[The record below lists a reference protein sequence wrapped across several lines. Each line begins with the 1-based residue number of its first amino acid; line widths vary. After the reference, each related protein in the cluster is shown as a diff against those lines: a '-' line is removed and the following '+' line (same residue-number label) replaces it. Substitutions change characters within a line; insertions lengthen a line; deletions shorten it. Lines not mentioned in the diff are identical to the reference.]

1 MLFIFPLIY
10 ITSFFIALRE
20 VLKGNRGAVLTFI
33 IFGLPLYFTAMSV
46 SFTLGLKG
54 FIPIFQ
60 FFKELLILSVLILN
74 IVNLKLRPRFHLV
87 DYAIFGFLAYTFL
100 YVILPI
106 GDQGFGTKLLA
117 LKSTSFFVVVYF
129 TGRFM
134 DIKSVYVNKY
144 FNYVLL
150 LTIGVGAITFFE
162 VLFNL
167 HLQTMTGYSEYSYYF
182 LNFEP
187 SGSYGLSTT
196 FEAEGGYKRFA
207 SLFAT
212 PLEHANST
220 WMALAIIIALF
231 TQDNNRFKFSQI
243 GIIGLIASFISI
255 IFAFSRAPLVSYFL
269 IIYVYALLTRRR
281 LITYTVHTGIGI
293 AVIYLIYLF
302 TRFEANNTGGILE
315 VVMNTIDFSNPSSVG
330 HLIQWLEGIAAMIQR
345 PLGLGLGSSGRVA
358 ATVSENVGGENQYII
373 IGVQAG
379 IIALLLYLFIYIML
393 LKNSLKW
400 LPKLQGKERKI
411 CMAVLL
417 MKVGFFIPLMT
428 SEVESSSYISYLNW
442 FLSGLLI
449 SVIMNHVE
457 SPINTAPNA

>member
-10 ITSFFIALRE
+10 IASFAVALKE
-20 VLKGNRGAVLTFI
+20 VLKGNKGGVLTFI

-46 SFTLGLKG
+46 SFTLGLKN
-54 FIPIFQ
+54 FIPVFQ

-74 IVNLKLRPRFHLV
+74 ILSLKTRPRFHLV
-87 DYAIFGFLAYTFL
+87 DYAIFAFLGYTFL

-106 GDQGFGTKLLA
+106 GDQSIGTKLLA

-129 TGRFM
+129 AGRFM
-134 DIKSVYVNKY
+134 DITSVYINKY

-150 LTIGVGAITFFE
+150 LTIGVGTITFFE
-162 VLFNL
+162 VLFNQ
-167 HLQTMTGYSEYSYYF
+167 HLQTLTGYAEYSYYF

-196 FEAEGGYKRFA
+196 FESEGGYKRFA

-212 PLEHANST
+212 PLEHANAT

-231 TQDNNRFKFSQI
+231 TQEDNRFKFTSI
-243 GIIGLIASFISI
+243 GMVGLGASLISI
-255 IFAFSRAPLVSYFL
+255 IFALSRAPLASYFL
-269 IIYVYALLTRRR
+269 IIYVYALLTHKKY
-281 LITYTVHTGIGI
+281 ITYTVHTGVGLGC
-293 AVIYLIYLF
+293 IYLIYLF
-302 TRFEANNTGGILE
+302 TRFEANNTRGILE
-315 VVMNTIDFSNPSSVG
+315 VAMNTIDFSNPSSVG
-330 HLIQWLEGIAAMIQR
+330 HLIQWLEGIAAMINN

-379 IIALLLYLFIYIML
+379 IIALLLYLFIYILL
-393 LKNSLKW
+393 LKTGFKWWRHLK
-400 LPKLQGKERKI
+400 GKEKKLCI
-411 CMAVLL
+411 AVLL
-417 MKVGFFIPLMT
+417 IKIGFFIPLMT

-449 SVIMNHVE
+449 SIVMKQV
-457 SPINTAPNA
+457 APRIKPELNA